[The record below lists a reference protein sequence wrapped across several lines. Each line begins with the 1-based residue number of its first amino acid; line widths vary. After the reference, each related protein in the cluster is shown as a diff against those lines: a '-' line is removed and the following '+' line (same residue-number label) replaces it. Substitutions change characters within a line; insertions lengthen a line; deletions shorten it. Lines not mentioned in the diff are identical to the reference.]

1 MALKSHNNK
10 IFTIFFQAISL
21 LLKLLAKNNLCNIYM
36 KIKTKRLDSGNN
48 IDVKIFQIKLHRN
61 IELRL
66 ILIFFCIV
74 FTYFSV
80 LFNFLLTLRKLVL
93 KIKYLYNI
101 LISFSFNRKTI

>member
-1 MALKSHNNK
+1 
-10 IFTIFFQAISL
+10 
-21 LLKLLAKNNLCNIYM
+21 M